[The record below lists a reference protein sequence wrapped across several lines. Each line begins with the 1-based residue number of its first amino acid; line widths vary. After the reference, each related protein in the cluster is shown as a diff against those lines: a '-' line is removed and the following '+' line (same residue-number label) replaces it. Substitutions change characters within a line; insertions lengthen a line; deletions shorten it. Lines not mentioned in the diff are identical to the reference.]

1 MCKADSFV
9 ELEGIYF
16 TLLSAHVSI
25 PITVH
30 IREANL
36 SIAIVQVLSIKSV
49 AASKVAGQAKA
60 VTKVLNTVI
69 IAPCFINPDAIPI
82 VRCAIRCGY
91 RFVSE
96 TTPTA
101 TAEATGLKKST
112 LKQIPGVAYESEL
125 NTPVTECPICLGEF
139 EQGEKF
145 RILPKCNHGFH
156 VKCVDKWLLLHSS
169 CPLCRQPLLDQV

>member
-1 MCKADSFV
+1 M
-9 ELEGIYF
+9 E
-16 TLLSAHVSI
+16 
-25 PITVH
+25 
-30 IREANL
+30 
-36 SIAIVQVLSIKSV
+36 KSV
-49 AASKVAGQAKA
+49 YHRHQHRLFLDKEIGMAPNNHGDKTSSNYYASKS
-60 VTKVLNTVI
+60 TNFDNNMVI
-69 IAPCFINPDAIPI
+69 ILAALLCALIFALGLNSI
-82 VRCAIRCGY
+82 VRCAVRCGY

-112 LKQIPGVAYESEL
+112 LKQIPVVAYESEL

-139 EQGEKF
+139 EQGEKVK
-145 RILPKCNHGFH
+145 ILPKCNHGFH